1 MKTTIK
7 FIDSDLTTG
16 KTTLMVGSK
25 LIDITREAYQMLHSL
40 AKDWRNNLEVVSQP
54 NKRTVMK
61 FNSKRLSVGQVGRAQ
76 TRLICTILAGY
87 KVQHLVGYKDY
98 TNA

>member
-7 FIDSDLTTG
+7 FIDSNLITG
-16 KTTLMVGSK
+16 VTTLMVGTK
-25 LIDITREAYQMLHSL
+25 LIDITREAYQMLHRL

-61 FNSKRLSVGQVGRAQ
+61 FNSERLPMGSLRAERKRE
-76 TRLICTILAGY
+76 
-87 KVQHLVGYKDY
+87 
-98 TNA
+98 